1 MNNEETKKE
10 ELEVV
15 EPAEV
20 LDYEDDYEESE
31 NRLGLKIGLGLAIA
45 GGILGG
51 LAYKNRKKIEKRR
64 VEKLRKKGYT
74 IIEPVEAEFVDE
86 EEEEFD
92 DADFVDSEEVTP
104 EDKKK
109 K

>member
-31 NRLGLKIGLGLAIA
+31 NGLGLKIGLGLAIA

-74 IIEPVEAEFVDE
+74 IIEPVEAEDLDYEEEFVDE
-86 EEEEFD
+86 
-92 DADFVDSEEVTP
+92 DFVDSEEEVTP

>member
-15 EPAEV
+15 EPAAV
-20 LDYEDDYEESE
+20 LDYEDDYEESG
-31 NRLGLKIGLGLAIA
+31 NGLGLKIGLGLAIA

-74 IIEPVEAEFVDE
+74 IIEPVEAEFVED
-86 EEEEFD
+86 EEEFD